1 MQDNATSQLD
11 TGEFDAPQRPQML
24 NILTIL
30 TIVGSSIFL
39 LLSLIS
45 PWTTRFSKN
54 MITKQLESGGNNLTE
69 AKMAKMREGLTKLDL
84 LQQNIVPLMIVSV
97 IGLGLC
103 LFGAIMMRK
112 LKKDGFW
119 IYLAGQIIPLAG
131 SFFIMG
137 SAQFTD
143 IGKVV
148 GLAISLLFVV
158 LYTTQRKYLVY

>member
-84 LQQNIVPLMIVSV
+84 PLMIVSV

-143 IGKVV
+143 IGTVV